1 MMRNLTWLRSAAAV
15 LAAPILL
22 GLALPAHAHRVEK
35 RFAVEIRPVVTV
47 RNFHGKVSVKSWPKM
62 EVVVVANHTSEKT
75 EVDAEQSGNRVDVIT
90 HHTAENVAP
99 SELEANYEIT
109 VPEETEL
116 QVRTD
121 SGWVI
126 VERVSGDMTISTI
139 AASVDLKEVAGYLV
153 IDTVNGSLVCTR
165 CAGRIDFK
173 SIGGNL
179 SLIQPV
185 ANSIRAATSS
195 GSILFDGDFVRFGTY
210 NLRTNTGAIEVRV
223 SESDS
228 FNLVATSLNGK
239 VDSAMKL
246 KPPSHVRRAMPPEA
260 KSLMGTYNTGL
271 ARVELTSFSGT
282 IRIAKR
288 D

>member
-1 MMRNLTWLRSAAAV
+1 MMRNHTWVRNAV
-15 LAAPILL
+15 TILAAPLL
-22 GLALPAHAHRVEK
+22 GLALPAYAHRLEK
-35 RFAVEIRPVVTV
+35 RFTVEIRPTVTV
-47 RNFHGKVSVKSWPKM
+47 RNFHGKITVKSWPKS
-62 EVVVVANHTSEKT
+62 EVVVVANHASEKT

-90 HHTAENVAP
+90 HHLTDKVAP
-99 SELEANYEIT
+99 NELEANYEIT

-139 AASVDLKEVAGYLV
+139 AANVDLKEVAGYLV

-179 SLIQPV
+179 SLLQPV
-185 ANSIRAATSS
+185 ANTIRASTSS

-210 NLRTNTGAIEVRV
+210 NLRTNTGPIDVIF

-239 VDSAMKL
+239 VDSGVSL
-246 KPPSHVRRAMPPEA
+246 KPPSHVRRGTPAQA
-260 KSLMGTYNTGL
+260 TSLMGTYNTGL